1 MPCRGVWLD
10 RGQLAELLGVAR
22 KDDAADP
29 ARKRERTSEAATP
42 TESPLVSKVG
52 AFGTM
57 VTTTIGATSGDR
69 ASSTDRPVG
78 GASCNIEEKEITCRI
93 DTRLEVLRNAPG
105 KTSATRFIGRR
116 TNI

>member
-42 TESPLVSKVG
+42 TESPLVSKV
-52 AFGTM
+52 
-57 VTTTIGATSGDR
+57 DR
-69 ASSTDRPVG
+69 KSV
-78 GASCNIEEKEITCRI
+78 
-93 DTRLEVLRNAPG
+93 V
-105 KTSATRFIGRR
+105 
-116 TNI
+116 

>member
-69 ASSTDRPVG
+69 ASG